1 MNTIKL
7 NDKVTGYPE
16 PISGTAEWFS
26 CQEGTEQFCDIEDA
40 EKIVLSG
47 RTFSGM
53 NCCLVHFPDG
63 DVHMPFET
71 KENVFI
77 DQPVWDGRYF
87 YFLEADFGSRYI
99 RIYSYAPAE
108 QKKKCLK
115 ELPLETVSDCYNLR
129 LAVSP
134 VTLYKGGQGNTG
146 RVIWPEQQIFELGK
160 TETFMFRD
168 GSDFY
173 FSEWTEDPVYHE
185 YVVARNVE
193 TGEVKERYEGYLVQM
208 ADGIYWQ
215 IKHGESGEQ

>member
-77 DQPVWDGRYF
+77 DQPVW
-87 YFLEADFGSRYI
+87 
-99 RIYSYAPAE
+99 
-108 QKKKCLK
+108 
-115 ELPLETVSDCYNLR
+115 
-129 LAVSP
+129 
-134 VTLYKGGQGNTG
+134 
-146 RVIWPEQQIFELGK
+146 
-160 TETFMFRD
+160 
-168 GSDFY
+168 
-173 FSEWTEDPVYHE
+173 
-185 YVVARNVE
+185 
-193 TGEVKERYEGYLVQM
+193 M
-208 ADGIYWQ
+208 ADIFIFWKLILAADTSESILMLLLNKRKNLSKSCRWKPYRTVITCGWQ
-215 IKHGESGEQ
+215 CRL